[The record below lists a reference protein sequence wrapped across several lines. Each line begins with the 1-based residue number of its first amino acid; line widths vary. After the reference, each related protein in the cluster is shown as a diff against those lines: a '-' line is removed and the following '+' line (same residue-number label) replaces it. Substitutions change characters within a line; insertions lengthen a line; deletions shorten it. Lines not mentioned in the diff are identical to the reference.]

1 MKGFSPLWCKWI
13 DQIVHGGSVGIK
25 VNDEMGY
32 YFQSKKGLHQGD
44 PLSPILLNL
53 VANML
58 AIIIE
63 RAKENGGSQGVTP
76 IW

>member
-1 MKGFSPLWCKWI
+1 MDLSY
-13 DQIVHGGSVGIK
+13 VHRGSVGIK
-25 VNDEMGY
+25 DDEMDH

-53 VANML
+53 VADMWL
-58 AIIIE
+58 SLLKGLRRMEIL
-63 RAKENGGSQGVTP
+63 KELSL